1 MSEIIEIGDFKKLDI
16 RIGKII
22 EAEAIP
28 KSKKLIKLIVDIG
41 SEKRILVAGIAET
54 YQPKDLIGKLVP
66 VLVNLKPI
74 TLMGVQ
80 SMGMILAA
88 EIDSKAIL
96 LTTDKEVPL
105 GSKVS

>member
-1 MSEIIEIGDFKKLDI
+1 MSEIIEITDFKKLDI

-28 KSKKLIKLIVDIG
+28 KSKKLIKLTVDIG
-41 SEKRILVAGIAET
+41 TEKRIVVAGIAET
-54 YQPKDLIGKLVP
+54 YEPHSLIGKLVP

-74 TLMGVQ
+74 TLMGVE
-80 SMGMILAA
+80 SKGMILAA
-88 EIDSKAIL
+88 EIDNKAIL
-96 LTTDKEVPL
+96 LTTDKEVPA

>member
-1 MSEIIEIGDFKKLDI
+1 MSEIIEISDFKKLDI

-22 EAEAIP
+22 EAEAIQ

-41 SEKRILVAGIAET
+41 TEKRTLVAGIAET
-54 YQPKDLIGKLVP
+54 YEPKDLVGKLVP

-88 EIDSKAIL
+88 EINNKAIL
-96 LTTDKEVPL
+96 LTTDKEVPP
-105 GSKVS
+105 GAKVS